1 MWQCSICLE
10 AQLQSFLLSF
20 WRQLVYFGF
29 MGSLGKKK
37 DLKSF
42 SEKYVSLNH
51 YDCSDFVMM

>member
-1 MWQCSICLE
+1 M
-10 AQLQSFLLSF
+10 
-20 WRQLVYFGF
+20 YFGF

-37 DLKSF
+37 VLKSF